1 MEKNLAFFS
10 LLLLTACSKPVK
22 QELNIEL
29 SVDDTLVILARTI
42 NKKTEELLK
51 SQSETNAIIQQA
63 CNFSEFQIKKTI
75 SSTVSDK
82 NKKIESTST
91 TSTTS
96 TVKPMS
102 SPGKII
108 ECAPDRFSCSLKD
121 STDGK
126 IQVQYTLLLRDWL
139 KEKYNMQQQ
148 ATWRYESIERI
159 DKPIVVMRIVRN
171 MVAISDTELL
181 CETQLITEE
190 EK

>member
-1 MEKNLAFFS
+1 MKTSLAF
-10 LLLLTACSKPVK
+10 LCLILLTACSKPVK

-29 SVDDTLVILARTI
+29 SVDGKQVILVRTT
-42 NKKTEELLK
+42 NKNAEELLK
-51 SQSETNAIIQQA
+51 SHSETDAIIQQA
-63 CNFSEFQIKKTI
+63 CLFSEFQNEKTI

-96 TVKPMS
+96 TIKPMS

-126 IQVQYTLLLRDWL
+126 TQVQYTLLLRDWL

-148 ATWRYESIERI
+148 ATWRYESIVRI
-159 DKPIVVMRIVRN
+159 DKPIVRMRIVRN
-171 MVAISDTELL
+171 MVAISNTELL